1 MPLRSWRKDEQILT
15 SCRRQTIILQGT
27 FNQDYRMY
35 PLPNTNWLGC
45 LFDLSAR
52 NQQILTHA
60 KDRRLARYPKDV
72 FPIEGNMIHD
82 PVTHTITT
90 PAMFSPSPMPC
101 RRPLTWPLNKWM
113 YSFQSRQDQD
123 QQQILSRPT
132 SLLVIDTV
140 QYSTA
145 KSLLDGELPF
155 QCLSLWAWMAQVTS

>member
-1 MPLRSWRKDEQILT
+1 VQKTDYYSSRDLQSRLSYVPVPQPLAWMPLRSWHKESTDTNTRQ
-15 SCRRQTIILQGT
+15 RQT
-27 FNQDYRMY
+27 
-35 PLPNTNWLGC
+35 PCPHWP
-45 LFDLSAR
+45 
-52 NQQILTHA
+52 
-60 KDRRLARYPKDV
+60 RYSKDV

-113 YSFQSRQDQD
+113 YSFQSLQDRDQQ
-123 QQQILSRPT
+123 QQQILS
-132 SLLVIDTV
+132 

>member
-1 MPLRSWRKDEQILT
+1 MQKTDYYSSRDLQSRLSYVPVPQPLAWMPLRSWHKESTDTNTRQ
-15 SCRRQTIILQGT
+15 RQT
-27 FNQDYRMY
+27 
-35 PLPNTNWLGC
+35 PCPHWP
-45 LFDLSAR
+45 
-52 NQQILTHA
+52 
-60 KDRRLARYPKDV
+60 RYSKDV

-113 YSFQSRQDQD
+113 YSFQSLQDQD
-123 QQQILSRPT
+123 QQQQILS
-132 SLLVIDTV
+132 

>member
-1 MPLRSWRKDEQILT
+1 VQKTDYYSSRDLQSRLSYVPVPQPLAWMPLRSWHKESTDTNTRQ
-15 SCRRQTIILQGT
+15 RQT
-27 FNQDYRMY
+27 
-35 PLPNTNWLGC
+35 PCPHWP
-45 LFDLSAR
+45 
-52 NQQILTHA
+52 
-60 KDRRLARYPKDV
+60 RYSKDV

-155 QCLSLWAWMAQVTS
+155 QCLSLWAWMAQVNS